1 MKRTHMTAM
10 TSAWKWIRTAAL
22 AVIALASWSGAA
34 LAQQFEKVENL
45 PRQEIPAGRF
55 VAIAYGII
63 WLAILTY
70 VVIIAAG
77 VRRADQEIAEL
88 KSKVDRMGPR
98 S

>member
-1 MKRTHMTAM
+1 MTLM
-10 TSAWKWIRTAAL
+10 TTMTPAWKWIRTAAL
-22 AVIALASWSGAA
+22 AVIALAALSGAA

-63 WLAILTY
+63 WLAILAY
-70 VVIIAAG
+70 VVTIAAG
-77 VRRADQEIAEL
+77 VKRVNQEIVEL
-88 KSKVDRMGPR
+88 KRKLGPR

>member
-1 MKRTHMTAM
+1 MTTMMTA
-10 TSAWKWIRTAAL
+10 AWKWIRTATL

-77 VRRADQEIAEL
+77 VKRVNQEISEL
-88 KSKVDRMGPR
+88 KGKLDRHSPR
-98 S
+98 P